1 MRSLGEAVSDVP
13 EDYSEKSVTQLF
25 DNKLINRAPKK
36 IIDYQNGYLLLAKGN
51 IIIYVNVED
60 HSVET
65 LEESNGVIEATV
77 E

>member
-51 IIIYVNVED
+51 IIIYANVED

>member
-1 MRSLGEAVSDVP
+1 M
-13 EDYSEKSVTQLF
+13 
-25 DNKLINRAPKK
+25 
-36 IIDYQNGYLLLAKGN
+36 IDYLDGYLLLAKGN
-51 IIIYVNVED
+51 MIIYANVSD